1 MFGLRREV
9 IATYEAQAFGACEE
23 LGRTVNGRRVRF
35 LTWSKGAL
43 EIRARAGLREVSN
56 EEIAASDMGGDDL
69 IVIDPEDRPQLRVML
84 EVFFQVGERDG
95 LPEAAAWLTRNGI
108 GWSRATPAPRL
119 ARPRRPAQRAPRPS
133 RSPGRVRSTGDR

>member
-1 MFGLRREV
+1 M
-9 IATYEAQAFGACEE
+9 
-23 LGRTVNGRRVRF
+23 GRTVNGRRVRF

-84 EVFFQVGERDG
+84 EVFYQGSG
-95 LPEAAAWLTRNGI
+95 
-108 GWSRATPAPRL
+108 
-119 ARPRRPAQRAPRPS
+119 
-133 RSPGRVRSTGDR
+133 